1 MVMVV
6 VVSFFDEER
15 YLGVLLDSLAAQT
28 RPPDRLLLV
37 DDGSS
42 DASYEIAGAFAER
55 HPYARVLRR
64 PARAPVRDRLVAA
77 PELRSFVSA
86 LDRIDGEYDIVSK
99 MDADLRLTPGL
110 LADMERRFAEDP
122 RLGIAGPYLSVMV
135 EGTGLARERNP
146 SYHARGPA
154 KFYRRECLEQIMP
167 LPYMLAWDS
176 IDEVRAR
183 MHGWTTASFEQL
195 GGDVVHLRPTG
206 SRDGLLRGFRR
217 DGHAAYRYGAHPLHV
232 LLGAINRLRDRPFV
246 LGGVHYLV
254 GWARAAARRVPRA
267 EPEVRTWARREQL
280 LRIRTMVS
288 GRRPT

>member
-183 MHGWTTASFEQL
+183 MHGWTTAN
-195 GGDVVHLRPTG
+195 
-206 SRDGLLRGFRR
+206 
-217 DGHAAYRYGAHPLHV
+217 RYGAHPLHV